1 MSDQIKHECGIG
13 LVRLLKPLE
22 YYESKYG
29 SALWGLNRM
38 FVLMEKQRNRGQDG
52 AGLVSVKFNVPPGK
66 PYLFRERSNVD
77 SPWGDVFKRIDTI
90 MARLKELFPDREF
103 DAAFLREHFPYAGE
117 LLMAHLR
124 YGTHGKNE
132 IEASHPVIRMSD
144 YKHLSLAIAGN
155 FNLTNVDDLFRKLL
169 ELGQHPR
176 IMTDTELMLERI
188 AHFLDAQSER
198 LKEEYLKDHHSR
210 SETIKYV
217 SQDLDLATVIQ
228 NSAKPWDGGY
238 VFAGVLGNGD
248 LFVVRDPSG
257 IRPCFYFYNDE
268 VLAVASERAAL
279 CNVFNMAPAD
289 VLELPPAT
297 VLTLKG
303 NISEDHIPAPVKIT
317 QFTEPRKKLSCSF
330 ERIYF
335 SRGNDADIY
344 KERKVLGHLLTPQV
358 VEAVNEEVDNTV
370 FSFIPNTSEVA
381 FLGLVEGVTEWH
393 NGQKEELIRNAFPN
407 INREEMLS
415 LLASGPRVE
424 KAIWKDVKMR
434 TFIADDHSRADLV
447 AHVYDITRGS
457 VREGVDNLVLLDD
470 SIVRGTTLKGSIL
483 LMLSRLKPK
492 KIVIASSA
500 PQIRYPDCYG
510 IDMSQI
516 ERLVAFQAAISLLR
530 KTGQEGLIDEVY
542 HSILQRSAQNRIED
556 ENLVKRIYDPFT
568 EEEISAEICEIVKP
582 EGFDIPLEIIF
593 QPLSNL
599 PSALPQHL
607 GDWYFSGNYP
617 TPGGNKVVNRAFM
630 NFFEG
635 KNERAYQYGL
645 S

>member
-1 MSDQIKHECGIG
+1 
-13 LVRLLKPLE
+13 
-22 YYESKYG
+22 
-29 SALWGLNRM
+29 M

-132 IEASHPVIRMSD
+132 IEASHPVIRMSE

-582 EGFDIPLEIIF
+582 EGFDSPLEIIF

>member
-1 MSDQIKHECGIG
+1 VSDQIKHECGIG

-90 MARLKELFPDREF
+90 MARLKELFPEREF

>member
-90 MARLKELFPDREF
+90 MSRLKELFPDREF

-144 YKHLSLAIAGN
+144 YKHQSLAIAGN

-303 NISEDHIPAPVKIT
+303 NVSEDYIPAPVKIT

-344 KERKVLGHLLTPQV
+344 RERKVLGRLLTPKV
-358 VEAVNEEVDNTV
+358 VAAVNEEVDNTV

-407 INREEMLS
+407 INRDEMLA

-434 TFIADDHSRADLV
+434 TFIADDNSRADLV

-516 ERLVAFQAAISLLR
+516 ERLVAFQAAVSLLR

-542 HSILQRSAQNRIED
+542 HAILQRSAQNRIED

-617 TPGGNKVVNRAFM
+617 TSGGNKVVNRAFL

>member
-132 IEASHPVIRMSD
+132 IEASHPVIRMSE

>member
-90 MARLKELFPDREF
+90 MARLKELFPEREF